1 MPDWLYIFIIIYLYL
16 WIFSSSWSYLNLF
29 RRSMKVFWVAP
40 TNVFVPL
47 ARTWYKLSVSVLLP
61 LSWLWELQSPDL
73 GELTSGFQWAHKS
86 KTNITLILFTV
97 MSYWIISKDVYLCYF
112 SFEVWTQTASEW
124 QPLGGFERKFSSLK
138 KKKKNWIWI
147 ICMWIFCW
155 PDQLPCHL
163 EEGVCV
169 KLHAGGLKHQ
179 QPLENVVFRCNIK

>member
-1 MPDWLYIFIIIYLYL
+1 MPDWPYIFIIIYLYL

-86 KTNITLILFTV
+86 KTNITLTLFTV

-112 SFEVWTQTASEW
+112 SFEVWTQTASEL

-138 KKKKNWIWI
+138 KKKKLDLDNLHVDILLTWSAS
-147 ICMWIFCW
+147 
-155 PDQLPCHL
+155 LPL
-163 EEGVCV
+163 
-169 KLHAGGLKHQ
+169 GGGSLCEVACRWSQ
-179 QPLENVVFRCNIK
+179 ASATVGECCL